1 MPPPNPKKTL
11 ENIRKSPHR
20 NEYEGDNLIS
30 TINALDPKLVLD
42 LGCGYNKYKG
52 LIKGVVGIDGY
63 DSNSAVDINDTILN
77 VYNDG
82 IFEPSSADAIL
93 CFGCGSLGNGGEI
106 DDQMDEKEHQ
116 ELEAIRYWSKN
127 GAIVAMRGWTPWCDK
142 IDKISSMYDFE
153 LIKEPVIYH
162 NIYNSPHGIF
172 HLHKREV
179 QHPYYGDGGALKFR
193 DLPVVGDRPP
203 DRRYRR
209 WQELRYNF
217 PDGTTLSEFIGKKPI
232 DIYKYYT
239 KNGFSDNALRISWW
253 WRVQK

>member
-1 MPPPNPKKTL
+1 MLPPKSEKTL
-11 ENIRKSPHR
+11 ENIRKCPIR

-63 DSNSAVDINDTILN
+63 DSNSAVDIKDTILN
-77 VYNDG
+77 VYNDR

-116 ELEAIRYWSKN
+116 ELEAICDWSKN
-127 GAIVAMRGWTPWCDK
+127 GAIIAMRGWTSWCDK
-142 IDKISSMYDFE
+142 IDKISSMYDFT
-153 LIKEPVIYH
+153 LIKEPVIGQGVSS
-162 NIYNSPHGIF
+162 ISTPQ
-172 HLHKREV
+172 L
-179 QHPYYGDGGALKFR
+179 
-193 DLPVVGDRPP
+193 VGDCPP
-203 DRRYRR
+203 DVRYRR
-209 WQELRYNF
+209 WHQLSSNF
-217 PDGTTLSEFIGKKPI
+217 PDGTKLSKFVGKRPI
-232 DIYKYYT
+232 DIYEYFV
-239 KNGFSDNALRISWW
+239 KNGFSDNALRINWW